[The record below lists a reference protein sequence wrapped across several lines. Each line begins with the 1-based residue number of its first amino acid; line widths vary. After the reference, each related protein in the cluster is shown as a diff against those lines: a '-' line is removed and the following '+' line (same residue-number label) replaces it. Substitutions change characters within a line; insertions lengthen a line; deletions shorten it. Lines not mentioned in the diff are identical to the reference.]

1 MFKKMLSIIMFLMI
15 MSYMLFSFKEKAAF
29 ASINVAEKR
38 PVRVAVFLI
47 NFSDDYISLVRKDLE
62 DIQEENPG
70 KVEFT
75 FYDAKSNQA
84 VQNEQLDNVLKEGVD
99 LIIMHLVKNRDELTV
114 KRVTNQIAKANIP
127 VIFFNREPLLS
138 EIKRY
143 NKSLYIGLDAK
154 SDGTMEGEILANE
167 WNTNRDSI
175 DKNHDGIMQYVLLEG
190 ERNNLVA
197 ADRTKYSLLAL
208 SEAGVE
214 TQELERVFAYWSR
227 ELAKEAIESLFLKT
241 GPKIEAIIANDD
253 SMALGAIEALQ
264 SYGYNLGD
272 KEKNIAV
279 VGVEGLPESQKLIN
293 EGLMLGTIFQDPKA
307 MAEALYTIG
316 MNMVKGRDPIEGTD
330 YQFDQTGVAIRI
342 PNKIIYKK

>member
-1 MFKKMLSIIMFLMI
+1 
-15 MSYMLFSFKEKAAF
+15 
-29 ASINVAEKR
+29 
-38 PVRVAVFLI
+38 
-47 NFSDDYISLVRKDLE
+47 
-62 DIQEENPG
+62 
-70 KVEFT
+70 
-75 FYDAKSNQA
+75 
-84 VQNEQLDNVLKEGVD
+84 
-99 LIIMHLVKNRDELTV
+99 
-114 KRVTNQIAKANIP
+114 
-127 VIFFNREPLLS
+127 
-138 EIKRY
+138 
-143 NKSLYIGLDAK
+143 
-154 SDGTMEGEILANE
+154 MEGEILANE

-208 SEAGVE
+208 SEAGVK
-214 TQELERVFAYWSR
+214 TQELERVFAYWSK
-227 ELAKEAIESLFLKT
+227 ELAKEAIESIFLKT

-279 VGVEGLPESQKLIN
+279 VGVEGLPESQKLIS

-316 MNMVKGRDPIEGTD
+316 MNMVQGRDAIEGTN

-342 PNKIIYKK
+342 PNQIIYKK